1 MDRLLK
7 HDSYNDYNDHYSS
20 SDRLMDRLLK
30 HVAVPRSDGESSS
43 SDRLMDRLLKHFST
57 NTLISESVR
66 VTV

>member
-43 SDRLMDRLLKHFST
+43 SDRLMDRLLKQSANLEEMLVYLF
-57 NTLISESVR
+57 E
-66 VTV
+66 